1 MNGSSPPRPG
11 TGIFTRLVAPRKT
24 WRAMSGGARYI
35 AYARISLQLIGV
47 AMLLANLL
55 PLVGILGVGSPGVG
69 DGSPAGTVLILV
81 VAAIS
86 LGLMV
91 IVLELHPA
99 LNSRP
104 RRDVAPFFR
113 VGLTFT
119 LLAWG
124 GSLLLA
130 VLDLPDDRRVAGVFS
145 AVWLLFNL
153 SMTYLPWLRWRWLW
167 LSGLGLVTMA
177 LGHRIAIEGT
187 LLLLWFLG
195 MATLLGTVRVTVWTI
210 EFFREV
216 EAARQTEAVLKVTE
230 ERLRFAQELH
240 DTLGQHL
247 AVMSL
252 KAELSLALARRGD
265 QRLEGEL
272 AELQRL
278 ARTSMSEMREVVAGY
293 REINLATEVA
303 GARSLLADSGI
314 TLEVVGDVL
323 GVARQDRE
331 LAAWFVREAAT
342 NVLRHSDADRAR
354 LVLEP
359 GLVSMS
365 NDGAGQEIRAL
376 SGLKALRRRAENTG
390 AQLLVERDGG
400 NFTASL
406 ILGGQP

>member
-1 MNGSSPPRPG
+1 
-11 TGIFTRLVAPRKT
+11 
-24 WRAMSGGARYI
+24 MSGGARYI
-35 AYARISLQLIGV
+35 AYARISLQLIG
-47 AMLLANLL
+47 AALLLATLL
-55 PLVGILGVGSPGVG
+55 PLLGDPGVG
-69 DGSPAGTVLILV
+69 EWPTAGMLLVLV
-81 VAAIS
+81 VS
-86 LGLMV
+86 LGLMM

-104 RRDVAPFFR
+104 RRDVTPFLR
-113 VGLTFT
+113 VGLVFN

-124 GSLLLA
+124 GSLLLV
-130 VLDLPDDRRVAGVFS
+130 VLDPPDGLGAAGVVS

-153 SMTYLPWLRWRWLW
+153 SLAYLPWLRWRWLW
-167 LSGLGLVTMA
+167 LAVLGGVTLV
-177 LGHRIAIEGT
+177 LGHRSAIEGMP
-187 LLLLWFLG
+187 LVLWILG
-195 MATLLGTVRVTVWTI
+195 AATLLGTFRITVWTI
-210 EFFREV
+210 ELFREID
-216 EAARQTEAVLKVTE
+216 AARQTEAVLKVTE

-265 QRLEGEL
+265 RRLEGEL
-272 AELQRL
+272 VELQRL

-303 GARSLLADSGI
+303 GARSLLADSGV

-323 GVARQDRE
+323 EVQKPDRE

-359 GLVSMS
+359 HLVSMG

-390 AQLLVERDGG
+390 ARLLVERDGG
-400 NFTASL
+400 YFTASL
-406 ILGGQP
+406 ILGGQS